1 MADSDFGQNV
11 LGSIYLPASPLY
23 PAQNLTAGPGAPP
36 PAGASPAGRGAA
48 PAPDPSP
55 VVAAPVAAG
64 SGAPPWLAGLMP
76 QPQGGVFGP
85 GTGRVMS
92 ALGAGLSSAGQNWN
106 KPGAAAFAAGA
117 GAAIQGGQQFDNQV
131 QDARLKALQTAIA
144 AFKVGD
150 MAAFHQATVNLR
162 ALNARQQQS
171 AAAPPSAAS
180 PALAAA
186 PANNPLAPVASL
198 STSAARLSAADAI
211 AQARNAIARGA
222 PPDAVK
228 QRLDQHGFDS
238 SGL

>member
-23 PAQNLTAGPGAPP
+23 PAQNLTAGAGAPP
-36 PAGASPAGRGAA
+36 PWQGAA
-48 PAPDPSP
+48 PVPDPSP
-55 VVAAPVAAG
+55 VASAPVAAG
-64 SGAPPWLAGLMP
+64 GGAPPWLAGLMP
-76 QPQGGVFGP
+76 QPRGGVFGP

-117 GAAIQGGQQFDNQV
+117 GAALQGGQQFDHQV

-180 PALAAA
+180 PAFAAA
-186 PANNPLAPVASL
+186 AANNPPAPVAAPG
-198 STSAARLSAADAI
+198 STSAAGLSAADAI
-211 AQARNAIARGA
+211 AQARSAIARGA
-222 PPDAVK
+222 PPDAVR
-228 QRLDQHGFDS
+228 QRLDDHGFDS